1 MGSLGKCL
9 ISSRTETSKKNKFAA
24 QSRAWQ
30 AQIRAKIIFSVLLL
44 LGLQSNLLVLSA
56 LVYEWLVYVGLFTI
70 YGLILIWLTVIANKF
85 GKGVLTIV
93 FYIISVL
100 GFSMWLPVL
109 IIWAFVV
116 SFESRINYFNIV
128 WYLAFLY

>member
-9 ISSRTETSKKNKFAA
+9 IFSRTETSKKKFAA

-30 AQIRAKIIFSVLLL
+30 AEIRAKIIFSVLLL

-56 LVYEWLVYVGLFTI
+56 LVYEWLVYVGLFTV
-70 YGLILIWLTVIANKF
+70 YGLILIWLTVMANKF